1 MMNKRPRETLD
12 ELLEMMPRNV
22 APPRALWH
30 GIASEIARA
39 PQRSNRFAIA
49 ASVAAA
55 CLAGAL
61 VWVVLHAPSTPPRG
75 TTTAQSNSESFNEPR
90 DPAYVAARADLER
103 SFRERLMTLDPRT
116 RATIESNL
124 ALIRRAHED
133 IRRALADQPAN
144 PVLEHL
150 FESTWHDEFDL
161 YDSVVR
167 GTELTTTRS

>member
-1 MMNKRPRETLD
+1 MEKRPRETLD
-12 ELLEMMPRNV
+12 ELLEAMPRNV
-22 APPRALWH
+22 APPRALWP
-30 GIASEIARA
+30 GIALKIARA
-39 PQRSNRFAIA
+39 PHRSHRFAIA
-49 ASVAAA
+49 ASVAVA

-61 VWVVLHAPSTPPRG
+61 VWVVLHDPSTPSDGSTVAR
-75 TTTAQSNSESFNEPR
+75 SISESFNEPR

-103 SFRERLMTLDPRT
+103 SFYERLGTLDPRT

-167 GTELTTTRS
+167 GTEPTTTRS

>member
-1 MMNKRPRETLD
+1 MMDKRPRETLD
-12 ELLEMMPRNV
+12 DLLEMMPRNV
-22 APPRALWH
+22 APPRALWP
-30 GIASEIARA
+30 GIAHEIARA
-39 PQRSNRFAIA
+39 PQRNKRFALA
-49 ASVAAA
+49 ASVAVA
-55 CLAGAL
+55 CLAGSL
-61 VWVVLHAPSTPPRG
+61 VWVVLHAPSPPRRDSTG
-75 TTTAQSNSESFNEPR
+75 AQSTSESFDEPR
-90 DPAYVAARADLER
+90 DPAYVAARANLER
-103 SFRERLMTLDPRT
+103 SFRERLVTLDPRT

>member
-1 MMNKRPRETLD
+1 MMDKRPRQTLD
-12 ELLEMMPRNV
+12 YLLGIMPRNV
-22 APPRALWH
+22 APPRALWP
-30 GIASEIARA
+30 GIAHEITRA
-39 PQRSNRFAIA
+39 PRRSERFAIA

-61 VWVVLHAPSTPPRG
+61 VWVVLHAPSKPQRG
-75 TTTAQSNSESFNEPR
+75 ATAQSTSESFNEPR
-90 DPAYVAARADLER
+90 DPAYVAARANLER
-103 SFRERLMTLDPRT
+103 SFRERLATLDPRT

-133 IRRALADQPAN
+133 IRRALADEPAS
-144 PVLEHL
+144 PILEHL
-150 FESTWHDEFDL
+150 LESTWHDEFDL

>member
-1 MMNKRPRETLD
+1 MDKRPRQTLD
-12 ELLEMMPRNV
+12 DLLGTMPRNV
-22 APPRALWH
+22 APPRALWA
-30 GIASEIARA
+30 GIAHEIARA
-39 PQRSNRFAIA
+39 PRRSMRLAIA

-61 VWVVLHAPSTPPRG
+61 VWVVLHAPSTPQRG
-75 TTTAQSNSESFNEPR
+75 ATAQSTSGSFDEPR
-90 DPAYVAARADLER
+90 DPAYVAARANLER
-103 SFRERLMTLDPRT
+103 SFRERLATLDPRT

-133 IRRALADQPAN
+133 IRRALADEPAS
-144 PVLEHL
+144 PILEHL
-150 FESTWHDEFDL
+150 LESTWHDEFDL

>member
-1 MMNKRPRETLD
+1 MMDKRPRETLD
-12 ELLEMMPRNV
+12 ELLEIMPRNV
-22 APPRALWH
+22 APPRALWP
-30 GIASEIARA
+30 GIAREIHRA
-39 PQRSNRFAIA
+39 PRWGSLFAIA
-49 ASVAAA
+49 ASVAVA

-61 VWVVLHAPSTPPRG
+61 VWVVLHAPATPPRG
-75 TTTAQSNSESFNEPR
+75 PTTARATFESFNEPR
-90 DPAYVAARADLER
+90 DPAYVAARANLER
-103 SFRERLMTLDPRT
+103 SFRERLATLDPRT

-167 GTELTTTRS
+167 GTELTLTRS

>member
-1 MMNKRPRETLD
+1 MDKRPRETLD
-12 ELLEMMPRNV
+12 DLLEMMPRSV
-22 APPRALWH
+22 APPRALWP
-30 GIASEIARA
+30 GIAREIARV
-39 PQRSNRFAIA
+39 PRSGKRFAIA
-49 ASVAAA
+49 ASVAVA

-61 VWVVLHAPSTPPRG
+61 VWVVLHAPSPPRRDSAG
-75 TTTAQSNSESFNEPR
+75 AQSTSESFNEPR
-90 DPAYVAARADLER
+90 DPAYVAARANLER
-103 SFRERLMTLDPRT
+103 SFRERLVTLDPQT

-133 IRRALADQPAN
+133 IRRALADEPAN
-144 PVLEHL
+144 PILEHL

>member
-1 MMNKRPRETLD
+1 MMDKRPRGTLD
-12 ELLEMMPRNV
+12 ELLEIMPRNV
-22 APPRALWH
+22 APPRALWPD
-30 GIASEIARA
+30 IAREISRA
-39 PQRSNRFAIA
+39 PRWGRRFAIA
-49 ASVAAA
+49 ASVAVA

-61 VWVVLHAPSTPPRG
+61 VWVVLHAPATPARG
-75 TTTAQSNSESFNEPR
+75 PTTADSTFEGFNEPR
-90 DPAYVAARADLER
+90 DPAYVAARANLEH
-103 SFRERLMTLDPRT
+103 SFRERLATLDPRT

-133 IRRALADQPAN
+133 IRSALAEQPAN

-167 GTELTTTRS
+167 GTELTITRS

>member
-1 MMNKRPRETLD
+1 MMDKRSRETLD
-12 ELLEMMPRNV
+12 ELLGKMPRNLSPL
-22 APPRALWH
+22 APLWP
-30 GIASEIARA
+30 GIAQEIARA
-39 PQRSNRFAIA
+39 PQRSKRVAIA
-49 ASVAAA
+49 ASVAVA
-55 CLAGAL
+55 CLAAAII
-61 VWVVLHAPSTPPRG
+61 WVVVHAPSTPPG
-75 TTTAQSNSESFNEPR
+75 SMTARSASESFAEPR
-90 DPAYVAARADLER
+90 DPAYVAARANLER
-103 SFRERLMTLDPRT
+103 SFRERLATLDPRT

-167 GTELTTTRS
+167 GTESTITRS

>member
-1 MMNKRPRETLD
+1 MMDKSPRETLD
-12 ELLEMMPRNV
+12 DLLEVMPRNI
-22 APPRALWH
+22 APPRALWP
-30 GIASEIARA
+30 GIEREIARA
-39 PQRSNRFAIA
+39 PRRSKRFAIA
-49 ASVAAA
+49 ASVAVA

-61 VWVVLHAPSTPPRG
+61 VWVVLHAPSTPSPG
-75 TTTAQSNSESFNEPR
+75 STTAQSTSESFNEPR
-90 DPAYVAARADLER
+90 DPAYVAARANLER
-103 SFRERLMTLDPRT
+103 SFRERLVTLDPRT

-133 IRRALADQPAN
+133 IRRALADQPTS

>member
-1 MMNKRPRETLD
+1 MMDKRPRETLD
-12 ELLEMMPRNV
+12 DLLEMMPRNV
-22 APPRALWH
+22 PPPRVLWP
-30 GIASEIARA
+30 GIAREIARA
-39 PQRSNRFAIA
+39 PQGSKRFAIA
-49 ASVAAA
+49 ASVAVA

-61 VWVVLHAPSTPPRG
+61 VWVILNSPSAPSRG
-75 TTTAQSNSESFNEPR
+75 STTAQSASESFNEPR
-90 DPAYVAARADLER
+90 DPAYVAARANLER
-103 SFRERLMTLDPRT
+103 SFRERLVTLDPRT

>member
-1 MMNKRPRETLD
+1 MMDKRPRQTLD
-12 ELLEMMPRNV
+12 DLLEMMPRNV
-22 APPRALWH
+22 APPRALWP
-30 GIASEIARA
+30 GISHEIARG
-39 PQRSNRFAIA
+39 PQRSKRFAIA
-49 ASVAAA
+49 ASVAVA

-61 VWVVLHAPSTPPRG
+61 VWVVLHSPSAPSRG
-75 TTTAQSNSESFNEPR
+75 ATTAQSTSESFNEPR
-90 DPAYVAARADLER
+90 DPAYVAARANLER
-103 SFRERLMTLDPRT
+103 SFRERLVTLDPRT

-133 IRRALADQPAN
+133 IRRALAGQPAN

>member
-1 MMNKRPRETLD
+1 MDKRPRETLD
-12 ELLEMMPRNV
+12 EMLEKMPRNV
-22 APPRALWH
+22 APPRALWP
-30 GIASEIARA
+30 GIVREIART
-39 PQRSNRFAIA
+39 PRRSKRFAIA
-49 ASVAAA
+49 ASVAVA

-61 VWVVLHAPSTPPRG
+61 VWVVLHAPSTPTPG
-75 TTTAQSNSESFNEPR
+75 STAQSASESFNEPR

-103 SFRERLMTLDPRT
+103 SFHERLATLDPRT

-167 GTELTTTRS
+167 GTEVTTTRS

>member
-1 MMNKRPRETLD
+1 MDKRSRETLD
-12 ELLEMMPRNV
+12 ELLGKMPRNLS
-22 APPRALWH
+22 PLRPLWP
-30 GIASEIARA
+30 GIAQEIARA
-39 PQRSNRFAIA
+39 PQRSKRVAIA
-49 ASVAAA
+49 ASVALA
-55 CLAGAL
+55 CLAAAII
-61 VWVVLHAPSTPPRG
+61 WVVAHAPSTPPG
-75 TTTAQSNSESFNEPR
+75 SMTARSASESFAEPR
-90 DPAYVAARADLER
+90 DPAYIAARANLER
-103 SFRERLMTLDPRT
+103 SFRERLATLDPRT

-167 GTELTTTRS
+167 GTESTITRS

>member
-1 MMNKRPRETLD
+1 MMDERPRGNLD
-12 ELLEMMPRNV
+12 ELLEKMSRNV
-22 APPRALWH
+22 APPRALWP
-30 GIASEIARA
+30 GIAREIARA
-39 PQRSNRFAIA
+39 PLKSRRFAIA
-49 ASVAAA
+49 ASAAVA

-61 VWVVLHAPSTPPRG
+61 VWVALRAPLTPPSG
-75 TTTAQSNSESFNEPR
+75 SPAQSTSASFDEPR

-103 SFRERLMTLDPRT
+103 SFRERLATLDPRT
-116 RATIESNL
+116 RAAIESDL

-133 IRRALADQPAN
+133 IRRELADQPAN
-144 PVLEHL
+144 PVLQHL

>member
-1 MMNKRPRETLD
+1 MMDKRPRETLD
-12 ELLEMMPRNV
+12 ELLEMMPRSV
-22 APPRALWH
+22 APPGELWS
-30 GIASEIARA
+30 GIAREIARA
-39 PQRSNRFAIA
+39 PRRSSRFAIA
-49 ASVAAA
+49 ASVAVA

-75 TTTAQSNSESFNEPR
+75 STTARSTFESFNEPR
-90 DPAYVAARADLER
+90 DPAYVAARANLEN
-103 SFRERLMTLDPRT
+103 SFRERLAALDPRT

-124 ALIRRAHED
+124 ALIRQAHED

-167 GTELTTTRS
+167 STQLTVTRS

>member
-1 MMNKRPRETLD
+1 MMDKRSRETLD
-12 ELLEMMPRNV
+12 ELLGKMPRNL
-22 APPRALWH
+22 APLRPLWP
-30 GIASEIARA
+30 GIAQEIARA
-39 PQRSNRFAIA
+39 PQRSRRVAIA
-49 ASVAAA
+49 ASVAVA
-55 CLAGAL
+55 CLAAAI
-61 VWVVLHAPSTPPRG
+61 VWVVVHTPSMPRSG
-75 TTTAQSNSESFNEPR
+75 SMTARSAAETFAEPR
-90 DPAYVAARADLER
+90 DPAYIAARANLER
-103 SFRERLMTLDPRT
+103 SFRERLATLDPRT

-167 GTELTTTRS
+167 GTESTITRS

>member
-1 MMNKRPRETLD
+1 MDKRPRDTLD
-12 ELLEMMPRNV
+12 ELLGKMPRNV
-22 APPRALWH
+22 APPRALWP
-30 GIASEIARA
+30 GIAREIARA
-39 PQRSNRFAIA
+39 PRAGRRFAIA
-49 ASVAAA
+49 ASVALA
-55 CLAGAL
+55 CVAGAL
-61 VWVVLHAPSTPPRG
+61 VWVILHASSTPRPG
-75 TTTAQSNSESFNEPR
+75 ETAQSFSESFNEPR

-103 SFRERLMTLDPRT
+103 SFRERLATLDPRT

>member
-1 MMNKRPRETLD
+1 MDKRSRETWD
-12 ELLEMMPRNV
+12 ELLGKMPRNLS
-22 APPRALWH
+22 PLRPLWPR
-30 GIASEIARA
+30 IAQEIARA
-39 PQRSNRFAIA
+39 RQRSKRVAIA
-49 ASVAAA
+49 ASVALA
-55 CLAGAL
+55 CLAAAI
-61 VWVVLHAPSTPPRG
+61 VWVVVHAPSTPPPDS
-75 TTTAQSNSESFNEPR
+75 TTVRSASESFAEPR

-103 SFRERLMTLDPRT
+103 SFRERLATLDPRT

-167 GTELTTTRS
+167 GTESTITRS

>member
-1 MMNKRPRETLD
+1 MMDKRPRQTLD
-12 ELLEMMPRNV
+12 DLLETMPRDV
-22 APPRALWH
+22 APPRALWP
-30 GIASEIARA
+30 GIAHEIARA
-39 PQRSNRFAIA
+39 PRRSKRLAIA

-61 VWVVLHAPSTPPRG
+61 VWVVLHAPSTPQG
-75 TTTAQSNSESFNEPR
+75 GATAWSTSESFDEPR
-90 DPAYVAARADLER
+90 DPAYVAARANLER
-103 SFRERLMTLDPRT
+103 SFHERLATLDPRT

-133 IRRALADQPAN
+133 IRRALADEPAS
-144 PVLEHL
+144 PILEHL

>member
-1 MMNKRPRETLD
+1 MMDKRPRETLD
-12 ELLEMMPRNV
+12 ELLGNVPRNI
-22 APPRALWH
+22 APPRALWP
-30 GIASEIARA
+30 GIAREIARA
-39 PQRSNRFAIA
+39 PRNSRRFAIA
-49 ASVAAA
+49 ASTAAA

-61 VWVVLHAPSTPPRG
+61 VWVVLHAPSVPGPATVRAP
-75 TTTAQSNSESFNEPR
+75 SESFNEPR
-90 DPAYVAARADLER
+90 DPAYVAARAELER
-103 SFRERLMTLDPRT
+103 SFRERLATLDPRT
-116 RATIESNL
+116 RAAIESDL

-161 YDSVVR
+161 YDNVVR

>member
-1 MMNKRPRETLD
+1 MDKRPRETLD
-12 ELLEMMPRNV
+12 DLLEMMPRNV
-22 APPRALWH
+22 APPRVLWP
-30 GIASEIARA
+30 GIAREIVRA
-39 PQRSNRFAIA
+39 PQRGKRFAIA
-49 ASVAAA
+49 ASVAVA
-55 CLAGAL
+55 CLAGSL
-61 VWVVLHAPSTPPRG
+61 VWVVLHTPSPPRRDS
-75 TTTAQSNSESFNEPR
+75 TDAAQSTSESFNEPR
-90 DPAYVAARADLER
+90 DPAYVAARANLER
-103 SFRERLMTLDPRT
+103 SFRERLATLDPRT
-116 RATIESNL
+116 RATIESDL

>member
-1 MMNKRPRETLD
+1 MMDKNSRETLD
-12 ELLEMMPRNV
+12 ELLGKMPRNLS
-22 APPRALWH
+22 PPHVLWP
-30 GIASEIARA
+30 GIAQEIART
-39 PQRSNRFAIA
+39 PQRSKRIAIA
-49 ASVAAA
+49 ASVAIA
-55 CLAGAL
+55 CLAAAI
-61 VWVVLHAPSTPPRG
+61 VWVVAHAPSAPPPG
-75 TTTAQSNSESFNEPR
+75 SMTARSAPESFAEPR
-90 DPAYVAARADLER
+90 DPAYVAARTNLER
-103 SFRERLMTLDPRT
+103 SFRERLATLDPRT

-167 GTELTTTRS
+167 GTESTITRS

>member
-1 MMNKRPRETLD
+1 MDKRPRRTLD
-12 ELLEMMPRNV
+12 DLLETMPRDV
-22 APPRALWH
+22 APPRALWP
-30 GIASEIARA
+30 GIAHQIARA
-39 PQRSNRFAIA
+39 PRRSRRLPIA

-75 TTTAQSNSESFNEPR
+75 STTAHSASESFNEPR
-90 DPAYVAARADLER
+90 DPAYVAARANLER
-103 SFRERLMTLDPRT
+103 SFRERLATLDPRT
-116 RATIESNL
+116 RATIESDL

-133 IRRALADQPAN
+133 IRRALADEPAN
-144 PVLEHL
+144 PILEHL